1 MKALT
6 NHIEICLSIFNRFLT
21 QKVSVLPDNA
31 QLPQNLAVIYGDCNN
46 MLRNLVAGGF
56 LPTAGT
62 GSTVTA
68 MGMMQ
73 DLILV
78 TSRLYTAALEHKP
91 LKKLCSAG
99 SVCVALAPYWAL
111 TCLATQLDSTRSQA
125 GLFQLLSSK
134 IAMQAAMEVEVE
146 LSMISKEK
154 LQTNF
159 THPLLYLIQLVLAT
173 RTSLETK
180 IRSTS
185 TPANAPFFQSIL
197 LNSDRN
203 SIELVAKVAR
213 LLPQLC
219 MCGDPKPLVCVASF
233 KSLLHGDAEWQVS
246 ASRLPIELVKVL
258 SKVAVSMSLID
269 QALRAA
275 SSSGHN
281 EVANLL
287 SALLA
292 HAGLQLKEK
301 HGEASIAVKTSNN
314 TESGAK
320 KPEVP
325 PVIITAETMLK
336 DFSDSVNSPRIDT
349 DNESLSDHSSVH
361 DDIEEGENKG
371 EEAEVFQLAN
381 SLLLL
386 HRGGSP
392 SGSTS
397 KRSLSSSKGVE
408 EVSCSS
414 KRIRA

>member
-1 MKALT
+1 MFLHSGRVSLILT
-6 NHIEICLSIFNRFLT
+6 LLT
-21 QKVSVLPDNA
+21 LT
-31 QLPQNLAVIYGDCNN
+31 LDCNN
-46 MLRNLVAGGF
+46 MLRNLAAGGF
-56 LPTAGT
+56 LPVAGT

-99 SVCVALAPYWAL
+99 SVCVAVAPYWAL

-125 GLFQLLSSK
+125 ALFQLLSSK

-154 LQTNF
+154 LKTKF

-233 KSLLHGDAEWQVS
+233 KSLLHDDAEWQVS

-258 SKVAVSMSLID
+258 SKAAVSMSLID

-275 SSSGHN
+275 SSSGHV

-301 HGEASIAVKTSNN
+301 HGEAPKAISNK
-314 TESGAK
+314 TESAVK

-325 PVIITAETMLK
+325 PVIITAEAMMK
-336 DFSDSVNSPRIDT
+336 DFSESVNSPRIDT
-349 DNESLSDHSSVH
+349 DNESLSDQSSVH
-361 DDIEEGENKG
+361 DDVEEGENKG

-386 HRGGSP
+386 HRGDSP
-392 SGSTS
+392 SLSTS

-408 EVSCSS
+408 EVSSSS
-414 KRIRA
+414 KRVRV